1 MKRSRNE
8 IVRCLDGIMEAGGRA
23 GALGVFSKT
32 GFHCVSPVHI
42 TEHRSTLGPCSL
54 NAIENSNLQC
64 SREK

>member
-1 MKRSRNE
+1 MAGKTSRDG

-42 TEHRSTLGPCSL
+42 TEHLVPL
-54 NAIENSNLQC
+54 APAH
-64 SREK
+64 